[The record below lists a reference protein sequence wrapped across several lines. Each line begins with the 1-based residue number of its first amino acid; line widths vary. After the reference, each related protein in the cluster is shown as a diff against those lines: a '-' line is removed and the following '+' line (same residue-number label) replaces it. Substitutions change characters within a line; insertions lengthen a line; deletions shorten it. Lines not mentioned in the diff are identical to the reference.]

1 MHDHSQLGSFTDE
14 STLFILSQKNVALLT
29 SRGKVTWRT
38 TWSVF
43 KSKTTTF
50 GGQTGMKS
58 SIDVMTPASTTH
70 SRSHLSSLVRYT
82 EINLVQ
88 LISPFPAPCQ
98 SHEGYAWSWGLLPNG
113 AFLEKKLRV
122 AGTPARNLGVL
133 TKILFQVI
141 SIPVITIFSG
151 WYWKPRSFG
160 SANSSNG
167 HCATVSNIP
176 ALVLAHISDKTV
188 AKNTCLRKIKDAY
201 SN

>member
-1 MHDHSQLGSFTDE
+1 MRITYELDPSLMLSI
-14 STLFILSQKNVALLT
+14 LFILSQKHVALLT
-29 SRGKVTWRT
+29 SRGKVTWRI

-58 SIDVMTPASTTH
+58 SIDVITPASTIH

-88 LISPFPAPCQ
+88 LISPLPAPCQ
-98 SHEGYAWSWGLLPNG
+98 SHEGYAWSFGLLPNG
-113 AFLEKKLRV
+113 TFLGKKLRV
-122 AGTPARNLGVL
+122 AGTPERNLGVL

-151 WYWKPRSFG
+151 WYWKSFG
-160 SANSSNG
+160 SANSSND
-167 HCATVSNIP
+167 HCATVSSVP
-176 ALVLAHISDKTV
+176 ALILTYNSDRIVTKIV
-188 AKNTCLRKIKDAY
+188 CLKKIKKPKHT
-201 SN
+201 